1 MSTKNAFAKSD
12 IGAQAAWKGFSSQ
25 TLYIA
30 SRIITDTDDNCY
42 YPEDIEDLVV
52 KKDGKVIEAIQVKN
66 IVADLTISSLASTK
80 SSVSGEGFFKRVCS
94 LHAEY
99 PIFDKVKVV
108 YFGSLGAELNGLINK
123 NKVHCDSIK
132 KKLIEN
138 HKLSDDNA
146 SWLISSLIFEKA
158 DISKLEQIIH
168 AQVKEYVETMAA
180 PEIAKSLL
188 IQHVSDLSKSKG
200 FISKKSWREQIHKIG
215 IDLSSVDG
223 YFKVY
228 NKSLIRLSEL
238 SSDKKEN
245 ELKHEFEQGISTHP
259 DHIRSNIDFRR
270 KRWSDTIA
278 ASLKE
283 TNTVIVKGVSG
294 QGKTAICYRY
304 LLDNYPEELIFCV
317 RHISSTQQAENLVSA
332 LSGISK
338 HTQNLVV
345 YIDVNPGETNW
356 ALLVQEL
363 IMRKVNF
370 PILVSIRDEDFNL
383 TPVNGSMF
391 AYKLI
396 EVQLTEDE
404 GRLIYNHNTFL
415 IPHSEHRTFEE
426 AWSSF
431 GGKGPLIEFTYFLTN
446 NQTLKERL
454 QGQINSL
461 LLERVPD
468 AWFDILK
475 VVCLAGK
482 IGGAVYTSKLKRTIN
497 CDTFSSAIQR
507 FTDEYLIKEKDDKS
521 YIEAL
526 HPIRAKILDELLT
539 KLTANEPVE
548 TLLNCITC
556 INAPNVQYL
565 LMEFFT
571 ENDYSKET
579 IARLPSVVQNDWVSF
594 AGTIKAMLW
603 IDTKRYYENNRHVVS
618 NLIKD
623 KGKGWLPLMPLD
635 ISGLI
640 RPNELILEKIAKDG
654 VITGIDNQA
663 ILKTI
668 ENIKESLSSIH
679 IDFESTDSFI
689 LTSAIPDSHVEND
702 DDCDALGYS
711 LFWLAKRNCILQ
723 QLELSEISW
732 NSLSNADFQL
742 CANAVRGLFEHTSLV
757 NEYNRLKDSL
767 LNRFLTEYCTVVF
780 TESQEDVICKFV
792 PPVFIND
799 KDSTVQENFNHY
811 WKIKALDIIQ
821 QIYPQ
826 KEYIEIELLG
836 IDLLGDLGIE
846 PLDYK
851 VRIHKSN
858 RNDRWITEINSWF
871 ISRVYYAYR
880 PTNWSEYVSKIEE
893 IRKVSNTLVEDAIQ
907 CVDYLYKKQFLSK
920 ERWAKVNSGIKRLNS
935 LTSND
940 ILLPTTVVDKYCLF
954 REDMQSDSKKE
965 KNKISII
972 PLQYNKYKKW
982 KTEFTNTYFSIENF
996 FNHLPQVLLPRI
1008 QKTTFEGINLNLGLL
1023 NLFETLKSIVRMQME
1038 FDSLFQ
1044 NYSSIKHGFN
1054 QAEVENLNILLNV
1067 WHHVIENQPRGYPI
1081 VYAAKQ
1087 KYRNAIKIV
1096 ESLNNIV
1103 CTDNDIQILSIEKKV
1118 YLLKPFDLNSD
1129 EMGLEC
1135 EKVTIK
1141 VNKQFFNNAS
1151 IFSSERWYIDCRGYE
1166 FIYTPVYNDIP
1177 MATGFSIPSLQ
1188 IFGEQ
1193 TKYSMYPALVS
1204 KMIFD
1209 SQNIDFNIIEKCTF
1223 LSGILGTFKILIHQY
1238 NEIVSLDIDDG
1249 HLYENGLVK
1258 YLQSFVDE
1266 MGKCATNLGNE
1277 IGIINTLSESEDDL
1291 VVECIS
1297 AILQFLNQMGDLLE
1311 FVQNAKPIEE
1321 LEVLSKN
1328 AIGAFTILQSFI
1340 VKKHQK

>member
-1 MSTKNAFAKSD
+1 MSIKNTFEKSD

-30 SRIITDTDDNCY
+30 SRIVSDTDDNYY

-80 SSVSGEGFFKRVCS
+80 SSVSGEGFFNRVCS

-99 PIFDKVKVV
+99 PNFDKVKVV
-108 YFGSLGAELNGLINK
+108 HFGSLGAELNGLTNK
-123 NKVHCDSIK
+123 NKVYCDSVK
-132 KKLIEN
+132 QKLVTN
-138 HKLSDDNA
+138 HKLSDNDA

-158 DISKLEQIIH
+158 NISKLEKIIY
-168 AQVKEYVETMAA
+168 AQVKEYVETMVA
-180 PEIAKSLL
+180 PGIAKSLL

-215 IDLSSVDG
+215 VDLSSVDG
-223 YFKVY
+223 YFKEY
-228 NKSLIRLSEL
+228 NKSLIRLSEIC
-238 SSDKKEN
+238 SDKKGD
-245 ELKHEFEQGISTHP
+245 ELKLEFEQGISTHP
-259 DHIRSNIDFRR
+259 DHIRRNIDFRR
-270 KRWSDTIA
+270 EYWSDTID
-278 ASLKE
+278 ASFKE
-283 TNTVIVKGVSG
+283 TNAVIVKGVSG

-338 HTQNLVV
+338 HTKNLVV
-345 YIDVNPGETNW
+345 YIDVNPGETKW

-363 IMRKVNF
+363 NMRNVNL

-391 AYKLI
+391 AYKPI
-396 EVQLTEDE
+396 EVKLTEDE
-404 GRLIYNHNTFL
+404 ARLIYNHNTCL

-426 AWSSF
+426 AWASF

-468 AWFDILK
+468 SWFDILK

-482 IGGAVYTSKLKRTIN
+482 IGGAVYTTNLKRTIK

-507 FTDEYLIKEKDDKS
+507 FTDEYLIKEKDARN

-539 KLTANEPVE
+539 KLTANEPAI
-548 TLLNCITC
+548 TLLNCIAC

-571 ENDYSKET
+571 ENDYIKEA
-579 IARLPSVVQNDWVSF
+579 IVKLPSVVQNDWVSF

-603 IDTKRYYENNRHVVS
+603 LDTKRYYENNRHVVS
-618 NLIKD
+618 NLIMD
-623 KGKGWLPLMPLD
+623 EGKGWLPLMPLD

-640 RPNELILEKIAKDG
+640 RPNEFILENIAKDG
-654 VITGIDNQA
+654 VITGIDNEA

-668 ENIKESLSSIH
+668 ENIKESLLSIH
-679 IDFESTDSFI
+679 IDFEATDSFI
-689 LTSAIPDSHVEND
+689 LTSTIPDSHVEND

-711 LFWLAKRNCILQ
+711 LFWLAKRNRILPK
-723 QLELSEISW
+723 LELSEISW

-757 NEYNRLKDSL
+757 NEYNRLKDIL
-767 LNRFLTEYCTVVF
+767 LYHFLTEYCTVIF
-780 TESQEDVICKFV
+780 SESQEDIICKFV
-792 PPVFIND
+792 PPVVNND
-799 KDSTVQENFNHY
+799 KDSTAKENFNHY
-811 WKIKALDIIQ
+811 WKIKALDILQ

-871 ISRVYYAYR
+871 ISRVYYEYR

-893 IRKVSNTLVEDAIQ
+893 IRKVSNTLIEDVIQ
-907 CVDYLYKKQFLSK
+907 CVDYLYKKQLLSK
-920 ERWAKVNSGIKRLNS
+920 ERWAKVDSGVKRLNS

-954 REDMQSDSKKE
+954 REDMQSDSEKE
-965 KNKISII
+965 KNKICII
-972 PLQYNKYKKW
+972 PLQYINYKKL
-982 KTEFTNTYFSIENF
+982 KKEFTNTYFFIENF

-1023 NLFETLKSIVRMQME
+1023 NLFEALKSIVRMQKE
-1038 FDSLFQ
+1038 FDLLFQ
-1044 NYSSIKHGFN
+1044 NYSSINHGFN
-1054 QAEVENLNILLNV
+1054 QAEVENLNVLLNV
-1067 WHHVIENQPRGYPI
+1067 WHHVIENHPRGYPI
-1081 VYAAKQ
+1081 TYDGKQ
-1087 KYRNAIKIV
+1087 KYKNAIKLV

-1103 CTDNDIQILSIEKKV
+1103 CTGNDIQILSIENKV
-1118 YLLKPFDLNSD
+1118 YLLKPFDPNCD
-1129 EMGLEC
+1129 EIDLEY
-1135 EKVTIK
+1135 ENIAIK
-1141 VNKQFFNNAS
+1141 INNKIFNNAS
-1151 IFSSERWYIDCRGYE
+1151 IFSSERWYIDYREYE
-1166 FIYTPVYNDIP
+1166 FIYIPVYNDVP
-1177 MATGFSIPSLQ
+1177 MTMGFSIPSLRF
-1188 IFGEQ
+1188 FGEE
-1193 TKYSMYPALVS
+1193 TKYSMYPEPVP
-1204 KMIFD
+1204 KRIFD
-1209 SQNIDFNIIEKCTF
+1209 NQNIDFNIVKKCTL
-1223 LSGILGTFKILIHQY
+1223 LSAILGTFKILIHQY
-1238 NEIVSLDIDDG
+1238 NEIVSLNIDDS

-1266 MGKCATNLGNE
+1266 IGKCATNLGNE
-1277 IGIINTLSESEDDL
+1277 IGIINILSESEDDL
-1291 VVECIS
+1291 LVECIS
-1297 AILQFLNQMGDLLE
+1297 VILNFLNEMDDLLQFVKNT
-1311 FVQNAKPIEE
+1311 KPVKE
-1321 LEVLSKN
+1321 LEVLAQN
-1328 AIGAFTILQSFI
+1328 AVGAFTLLYPFI
-1340 VKKHQK
+1340 VKKHQE